1 MNYFNVLYPSIL
13 FETIGVTMA
22 HIEKNK
28 TALLTRIKKIR
39 GQTNAL
45 ERALEQEPDC
55 IAILQQ
61 VAAIRG
67 AVNGLMNKILED
79 HIRLHIGQADMSDE
93 QRADE
98 NEALILIL
106 KSYLK

>member
-1 MNYFNVLYPSIL
+1 
-13 FETIGVTMA
+13 MA
-22 HIEKNK
+22 HIEKSK
-28 TALLTRIKKIR
+28 SALLTRIKKIR

-45 ERALEQEPDC
+45 EKALEKALGQETDC

-79 HIRLHIGQADMSDE
+79 HIRLHVGQAGLSDE
-93 QRADE
+93 ERANE
-98 NEALILIL
+98 TEALILVL

>member
-1 MNYFNVLYPSIL
+1 
-13 FETIGVTMA
+13 MA
-22 HIEKNK
+22 HIEKDK
-28 TALLTRIKKIR
+28 KALLTRIKKIR

-45 ERALEQEPDC
+45 EKLLEHEPDC
-55 IAILQQ
+55 IVVLQQ

-79 HIRLHIGQADMSDE
+79 HIRHHIGLAELSNE
-93 QRADE
+93 ERA
-98 NEALILIL
+98 NESEELITIL

>member
-1 MNYFNVLYPSIL
+1 
-13 FETIGVTMA
+13 MA

-28 TALLTRIKKIR
+28 KALLTRIKKIR

-45 ERALEQEPDC
+45 EKALEQEPDC
-55 IAILQQ
+55 IVVLQQ

-79 HIRLHIGQADMSDE
+79 HIRHHIGLADLSNE
-93 QRADE
+93 ERA
-98 NEALILIL
+98 NESEELILIL

>member
-1 MNYFNVLYPSIL
+1 
-13 FETIGVTMA
+13 MA

-28 TALLTRIKKIR
+28 KALLTRIKKIR

-45 ERALEQEPDC
+45 EKALEQEPDC
-55 IAILQQ
+55 IDVLQQ
-61 VAAIRG
+61 VSAIKG

-79 HIRLHIGQADMSDE
+79 HIRHHIGLADLT
-93 QRADE
+93 
-98 NEALILIL
+98 NEERVMESEELISIL

>member
-1 MNYFNVLYPSIL
+1 
-13 FETIGVTMA
+13 MA

-28 TALLTRIKKIR
+28 NALLTRIKKIR

-45 ERALEQEPDC
+45 EKALEKEPDC
-55 IAILQQ
+55 IEILQQ

-79 HIRLHIGQADMSDE
+79 HIRLHIGQADLSNE
-93 QRADE
+93 ERANE
-98 NEALILIL
+98 SEALILIL

>member
-1 MNYFNVLYPSIL
+1 
-13 FETIGVTMA
+13 MA
-22 HIEKNK
+22 HIEKDK
-28 TALLTRIKKIR
+28 KALLTRIKKIR

-45 ERALEQEPDC
+45 EKALEQEPDC
-55 IAILQQ
+55 LVVLQQ

-79 HIRLHIGQADMSDE
+79 HIRQHIGSADLSNE
-93 QRADE
+93 ERA
-98 NEALILIL
+98 NESEELILIL